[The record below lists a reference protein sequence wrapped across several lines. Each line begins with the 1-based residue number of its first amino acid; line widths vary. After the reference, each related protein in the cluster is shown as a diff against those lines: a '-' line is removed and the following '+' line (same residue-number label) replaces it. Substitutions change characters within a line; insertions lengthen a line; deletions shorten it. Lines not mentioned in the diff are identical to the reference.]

1 MVVRVDEGRSR
12 LSRDELMAELK
23 ARNIGTGV
31 HFRAVHLQ
39 KFYRERY
46 GYRPGTLPATEW
58 SSERMCSLP
67 LFPAMT
73 EADVDSV
80 IEALEGALAG

>member
-1 MVVRVDEGRSR
+1 MIVRVDDAQTSVT
-12 LSRDELMAELK
+12 RDELMAELK
-23 ARNIGTGV
+23 KRNVGTGV

-39 KFYRERY
+39 KYYRERF
-46 GYRPGTLPATEW
+46 GYRAGMLPATEW

-73 EADVDSV
+73 ADDVDSV
-80 IEALEGALAG
+80 GEALEDVLAR